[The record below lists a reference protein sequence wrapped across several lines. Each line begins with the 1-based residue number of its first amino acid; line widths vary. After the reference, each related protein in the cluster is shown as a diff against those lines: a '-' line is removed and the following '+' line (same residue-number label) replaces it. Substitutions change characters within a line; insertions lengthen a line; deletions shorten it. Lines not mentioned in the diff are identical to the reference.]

1 MQTMRAWALGAAAA
15 LLGFAALPA
24 AAQDVRPE
32 SVQLYGGTY
41 STDCGNPAAPKLR
54 IGADAVV
61 LEHGARRKVG
71 RGVMDSYTS
80 FGGAP
85 TSPVPPGYVM
95 EFIND
100 AFTVYVF
107 QDKAGHYIAPGGYG
121 AEGEALIGKANMKR
135 HFRRCATRA
144 AARQRS
150 PG

>member
-1 MQTMRAWALGAAAA
+1 MQTSRAWVLGAAAV
-15 LLGFAALPA
+15 LLGFTPLPA

-32 SVQLYGGTY
+32 SLRLYGGTY

-61 LEHGARRKVG
+61 IEHGARRRVG
-71 RGVMDSYTS
+71 RAVMDSYTS

-100 AFTVYVF
+100 AFTLYVF
-107 QDKAGHYIAPGGYG
+107 QDQAGLYIAPGGYG
-121 AEGEALIGKANMKR
+121 AEGEALIGKANLQR
-135 HFRRCATRA
+135 PFRRCAPRA
-144 AARQRS
+144 AAGQR
-150 PG
+150 